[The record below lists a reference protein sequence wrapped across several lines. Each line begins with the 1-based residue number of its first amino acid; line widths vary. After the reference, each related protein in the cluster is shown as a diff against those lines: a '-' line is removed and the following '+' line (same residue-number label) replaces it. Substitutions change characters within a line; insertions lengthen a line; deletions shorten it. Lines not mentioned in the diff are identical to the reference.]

1 MIFKRPK
8 RDTMTPAIYLVV
20 IMVVGFVAYW
30 FLRDRLFGG
39 EIITVDAF
47 QALSFAS
54 TPAPASIEIRQ
65 APLYPERTI
74 VSSGPNSPNQAPQEE
89 VIHYAPPQAT
99 DPYSHPQESSEHPEN
114 LRHPERSFRP
124 PPLNDNTSVAQSS
137 GIASTTQ
144 QVTASGAQGFST
156 EIIQGGGEFMPGIFA
171 NDTFDDRSFSSF

>member
-39 EIITVDAF
+39 EVVTDAF

-65 APLYPERTI
+65 APLYPERT
-74 VSSGPNSPNQAPQEE
+74 VSPSGPNSPNQAPQEE
-89 VIHYAPPQAT
+89 IIHYAPPQAT

-124 PPLNDNTSVAQSS
+124 PPLNDNTSIAQSS

-144 QVTASGAQGFST
+144 QVTTSGAQGFST

>member
-1 MIFKRPK
+1 MA
-8 RDTMTPAIYLVV
+8 PALYLAV

-39 EIITVDAF
+39 EVVADAF
-47 QALSFAS
+47 QPLS
-54 TPAPASIEIRQ
+54 PAPASIEIRQ

-74 VSSGPNSPNQAPQEE
+74 VSSGPNPPSQAPQEE

-99 DPYSHPQESSEHPEN
+99 DPYSHPQESSDHPEN

-124 PPLNDNTSVAQSS
+124 PPLNDNTAIAESS

-156 EIIQGGGEFMPGIFA
+156 EIIQGGGEFMQGVFA